1 MVGIVTST
9 AYYALLE
16 IFILLAF
23 AELLRSIFERNGFP
37 PTVGELIAGI
47 VLGTYAL
54 GGVLN
59 GLLGIQLFVVNDY
72 VLLFADFSVI
82 LLLFAAGLEGGFSS
96 LRAAGS
102 AAVGAAILGDLIPF
116 VATFLVFS
124 LYYPVHTALL
134 VGVATG
140 ATSTAIVAALVRSE
154 NLSSR
159 PTGKFLLHSAAL
171 DDVVALLLLSVALS
185 LNPTRPDIIAI
196 SGGIVFTAVAW
207 IIILL
212 ASVLIIPR
220 VLKPLSSR
228 VSNDLPFVILFAI
241 VAIVTSLGFSAVIGA
256 FIAGLAVGE
265 SLLAT
270 RTKHMADVLLA
281 IFGSLFFVVVGAEFD
296 VRLLV
301 DPWVTVYALVLV
313 AIAVGGKFAGVY
325 AIARA
330 RFPEPKVARALAVGM
345 IPRGE
350 IGLIVAAVGLSI
362 GAFDQTL
369 LGAVLLMS
377 ILTTIIGGFLF
388 RRVAPDLVCEGE
400 PEAESLPIPS

>member
-1 MVGIVTST
+1 MAALVSSV

-23 AELLRSIFERNGFP
+23 AELLRSVAERYGLP
-37 PTVGELIAGI
+37 PTVGELIAGV
-47 VLGTYAL
+47 VLGTFAL

-59 GLLGIQLFVVNDY
+59 ALFGIQLFVVNDY

-82 LLLFAAGLEGGFSS
+82 LLLFGAGLEGGFSS

-116 VATFLVFS
+116 TVTFLVFS
-124 LYYPVHTALL
+124 TVYPLHTALL
-134 VGVATG
+134 IGVATA
-140 ATSTAIVAALVRSE
+140 ATSTAIVAALLRSE
-154 NLSSR
+154 QLSGR
-159 PTGKFLLHSAAL
+159 PAGAFLLHTAAL
-171 DDVVALLLLSVALS
+171 DDVIALILLSIALT
-185 LNPTRPDIIAI
+185 LNPTNPDIVAI
-196 SGGIVFTAVAW
+196 SGGVALTVVAW
-207 IIILL
+207 VVILL
-212 ASVLIIPR
+212 ASVVIIPR

-228 VSNDLPFVILFAI
+228 ASTGVPFVILFAL

-270 RTKHMADVLLA
+270 RTKRIADVLLT
-281 IFGSLFFVVVGAEFD
+281 IFGPLFFVVVGAEFD
-296 VRLLV
+296 VRLLL
-301 DPWVTVYALVLV
+301 DPWVTIDALVLV
-313 AIAVGGKFAGVY
+313 AIATCGKFVGIY
-325 AIARA
+325 AITRT
-330 RFPEPKVARALAVGM
+330 RFSDPRVARAIAVGM

-350 IGLIVAAVGLSI
+350 IGLIVAAVALSI

-377 ILTTIIGGFLF
+377 ILTTIIGGYLF
-388 RRVAPDLVCEGE
+388 RRAAAVLSDDD
-400 PEAESLPIPS
+400 PEASPLPIPT